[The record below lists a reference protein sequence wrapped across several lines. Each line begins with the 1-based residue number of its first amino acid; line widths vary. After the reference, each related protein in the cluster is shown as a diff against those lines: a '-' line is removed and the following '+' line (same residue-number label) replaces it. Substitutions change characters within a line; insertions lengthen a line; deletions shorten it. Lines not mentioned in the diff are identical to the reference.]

1 METERCWRGKR
12 AALLL
17 GAIRAF
23 SAINN
28 AECWASISQVGSVPA
43 RTLYTGREKERKSE
57 ELSSPR
63 FSPPLSSTMAKGS
76 CLGLSGFHSHALD
89 GARERKGETEGVWE
103 NAYRCDCASLSRH
116 GRLHNLLTP
125 MENKRAPSSS
135 GPTPAPQ
142 TFYLSRDHEKCKQV
156 VDHLGMSLDRVPPI
170 MWIILRGAWI
180 YWIGKIFL

>member
-1 METERCWRGKR
+1 MCPLTNSTRALLLSLCLSLVFSALRSRFSRTRCDPETMETERCWRGKR

-63 FSPPLSSTMAKGS
+63 FSPPLASTMAKGP

-89 GARERKGETEGVWE
+89 GERERERPREYGKTRTGAIV
-103 NAYRCDCASLSRH
+103 
-116 GRLHNLLTP
+116 
-125 MENKRAPSSS
+125 
-135 GPTPAPQ
+135 
-142 TFYLSRDHEKCKQV
+142 
-156 VDHLGMSLDRVPPI
+156 RVSAV
-170 MWIILRGAWI
+170 MDVFIIC
-180 YWIGKIFL
+180 